1 MSDEQCSRAPRDG
14 APSPAAPPI
23 DLSVREQEERTDF
36 DVLTILLHSEDH
48 HGLWSIAEIQQAR
61 NDPLGTEDAINR
73 LLRAGLI
80 HRHDE
85 FVFPTRAATRYR
97 QISW

>member
-1 MSDEQCSRAPRDG
+1 MSDEQCSCAPREG
-14 APSPAAPPI
+14 ARTPI
-23 DLSVREQEERTDF
+23 ELPVRDQEERDDF
-36 DVLTILLHSEDH
+36 DVLTILLHPDDH
-48 HGLWSIAEIQQAR
+48 RGMWSIAELSHAR

-85 FVFPTRAATRYR
+85 FVFPTRAATRYS

>member
-1 MSDEQCSRAPRDG
+1 M
-14 APSPAAPPI
+14 
-23 DLSVREQEERTDF
+23 
-36 DVLTILLHSEDH
+36 
-48 HGLWSIAEIQQAR
+48 WSIAELSHAR

-85 FVFPTRAATRYR
+85 FVFPTRAATRYS